1 VLTVGKDAR
10 GVERM
15 LKEGGLACPGCEG
28 RLAPWGH
35 ARKRVIF
42 GPGRRGK
49 VVRPRRSRCRG
60 CGVTHVLLAAGLLA
74 RRPDEAQVIG
84 AALAAAAQG
93 QGHRRIARL
102 LGVPAD
108 TVRGW
113 LRRFAALAGRVREV
127 FTGVAAAVSADP
139 VPLAPAASA
148 IADAVVA
155 VMAAAAAIAVRWPQ
169 LLTVSPWEVACAVTD
184 ASLMAPVIMVRAVNT
199 TSPLPAG
206 GW

>member
-1 VLTVGKDAR
+1 MLTVGKDAR

-15 LKEGGLACPGCEG
+15 LKEGGLSCPGCEG

-35 ARKRVIF
+35 ARRRVIF
-42 GPGRRGK
+42 GPGRRGR

-74 RRPDEAQVIG
+74 RRPDEADVIG
-84 AALAAAAQG
+84 AALAAAARG

-113 LRRFAALAGRVREV
+113 LRRFAGLAGLVREA
-127 FTGVAAAVSADP
+127 FTRVAAAVSPDP
-139 VPLAPAASA
+139 VPLAPAGSPV
-148 IADAVVA
+148 ADAVVA
-155 VMAAAAAIAVRWPQ
+155 VVAAAEAAGRRWPQ
-169 LLTVSPWEVACAVTD
+169 LLVVSPWEIACAVTG
-184 ASLMAPVIMVRAVNT
+184 ASLMAPVIVVRAINT
-199 TSPLPAG
+199 NSLLPAG
-206 GW
+206 GR